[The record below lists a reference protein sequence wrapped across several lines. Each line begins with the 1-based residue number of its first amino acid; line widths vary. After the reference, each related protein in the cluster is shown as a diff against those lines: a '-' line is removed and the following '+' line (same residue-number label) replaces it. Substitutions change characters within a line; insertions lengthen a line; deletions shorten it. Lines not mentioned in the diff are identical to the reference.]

1 MWYLDKYQ
9 KEVSAECDA
18 ALDQGNAEK
27 LKKLS
32 DKCRELAANTSN
44 HEMIQ
49 AKYYYDSFTCLSN
62 YMELQYK
69 ILSKDEK
76 EKLIEKTIYL
86 CRKSLNIMNAYKKK
100 KTEDMHELPH
110 FQGIYYQTIVN
121 YCNILFNIGRLPKAI
136 HTIKPVADENFGM
149 AVGNLGM
156 ELFDYAYFEHDVYNQ
171 QVIYSIAKQLLIE
184 AIDTS
189 DPAVHDGAKIAFQKK
204 LDQLINI
211 PDSCPEIKN
220 NQKLNDNQNDDIQAI
235 KYYDWVSKN
244 GLALNTINDAKHS
257 NFIGNDS
264 LHLPNMLISIKE
276 KHSKYHGIF
285 NQIKQEYVS
294 ARYLLYEGI
303 IGNETHFSDNG
314 VYLVNTLDYPV
325 YSINIEKVKSAYR
338 AIYSL
343 FDRIAYFLN
352 DYFSLGIN
360 EKNTSF
366 NSIWSEKSKLHD
378 FADQNYLLKALK
390 WIHKDLRSKP
400 VSKYEEYIDP
410 ILHRT
415 YEIRNAMEHRYLK
428 VLIDEIDISN
438 DTTEFDPLA
447 FSVSR
452 DEFHELAINLLRTSR
467 EAIILTVMAINIEER
482 KKEEATKDEIIPSIP
497 LDSYEDDWK
506 V

>member
-1 MWYLDKYQ
+1 MWYLDEYQ

-18 ALDQGNAEK
+18 ALDKGYIEK

-32 DKCRELAANTSN
+32 EKCKELAANTSN

-62 YMELQYK
+62 YMRLQYK
-69 ILSKDEK
+69 VLSKDEK
-76 EKLIEKTIYL
+76 EHLTEKIIYL

-100 KTEDMHELPH
+100 NIEDVDELAH
-110 FQGIYYQTIVN
+110 FRGIYYPTIVN
-121 YCNILFNIGRLPKAI
+121 YCNVLFNIGRLPKAI
-136 HTIKPVADENFGM
+136 YTIKPIADKNFGM
-149 AVGNLGM
+149 AIGNLGM
-156 ELFDYAYFEHDVYNQ
+156 ELFDYAYFEHDNYNQ
-171 QVIYSIAKQLLIE
+171 RVIYSIAKQLLIE
-184 AIDTS
+184 AIDIS
-189 DPAVHDGAKIAFQKK
+189 DPSVHDGARRAFQKK
-204 LDQLINI
+204 LDQLTNI

-220 NQKLNDNQNDDIQAI
+220 NQNDNAQAT
-235 KYYDWVSKN
+235 KYYDWVSNN
-244 GLALNTINDAKHS
+244 GLALNTINDATYS
-257 NFIGNDS
+257 NFLGNDS
-264 LHLPNMLISIKE
+264 LHLPNMLVSIKE
-276 KHSKYHGIF
+276 KSPRYHGIF

-303 IGNETHFSDNG
+303 IGNETHFSDSG

-325 YSINIEKVKSAYR
+325 YSINIEKVKSSYR

-352 DYFSLGIN
+352 DYFSLGFTKRN
-360 EKNTSF
+360 SSF
-366 NSIWSEKSKLHD
+366 NLIWSKKSELHD
-378 FADQNYLLKALK
+378 FAEQNHLLDALK
-390 WIHKDLRSKP
+390 WINKDLRSKS
-400 VSKYEEYIDP
+400 VSKFEEYIDP

-428 VLIDEIDISN
+428 IIIDEIEINN
-438 DTTEFDPLA
+438 DKTEFDPLA
-447 FSVSR
+447 FAVSR